1 MIYRAKRRCVVCGI
15 VHAGSEFTKEQLA
28 ARNRGKLPDK
38 EFLKDNFDLIS
49 ASKPRASAE
58 KNPSGVADILGSA
71 DDPANASN

>member
-38 EFLKDNFDLIS
+38 KFLKDNFDLIS
-49 ASKPRASAE
+49 ASKPTFSVRRMIRRIPRIE
-58 KNPSGVADILGSA
+58 EVNVAYMA
-71 DDPANASN
+71 

>member
-38 EFLKDNFDLIS
+38 KFLKDNFDLIS

-71 DDPANASN
+71 DDPANSSN